1 LPALQKV
8 LTGQPTLEFRRRA
21 EPMIARLIG
30 GVLNGEQLRTVRALE
45 VLERS
50 GTPEAQHLLESL
62 AKGAPGALV
71 TRKGRESLERIGR

>member
-1 LPALQKV
+1 VPALQKV

-21 EPMIARLIG
+21 EPMVARLIG
-30 GVLNGEQLRTVRALE
+30 GVLNGEQVRMVRALE

-50 GTPEAQHLLESL
+50 GTPQAQHLLEAL

-71 TRKGRESLERIGR
+71 TRKAQESLERIAR